1 MKKVL
6 IGVAAVVLL
15 VAAGLA
21 AFVLYRNHQSQDVHG
36 SSTEEFVTTTEPTP
50 PPKPQPKIRWPMYR
64 FDPSRQANA
73 EKMLVQP
80 PYNHLWFFR
89 AGSLL
94 EFPPAAAY
102 GRLYFANA
110 KGTLYAL
117 ETKSVKVKWAYR
129 ARRCTASSPAVDNH
143 TVYMTFMNKPPCNA
157 TRSGLDG

>member
-1 MKKVL
+1 
-6 IGVAAVVLL
+6 
-15 VAAGLA
+15 
-21 AFVLYRNHQSQDVHG
+21 
-36 SSTEEFVTTTEPTP
+36 
-50 PPKPQPKIRWPMYR
+50 
-64 FDPSRQANA
+64 
-73 EKMLVQP
+73 MLVQP

-129 ARRCTASSPAVDNH
+129 VRRCTASSPAVDHPPVSRACGNG
-143 TVYMTFMNKPPCNA
+143 PPCSAPGAGLGGLVVASNA
-157 TRSGLDG
+157 GTG